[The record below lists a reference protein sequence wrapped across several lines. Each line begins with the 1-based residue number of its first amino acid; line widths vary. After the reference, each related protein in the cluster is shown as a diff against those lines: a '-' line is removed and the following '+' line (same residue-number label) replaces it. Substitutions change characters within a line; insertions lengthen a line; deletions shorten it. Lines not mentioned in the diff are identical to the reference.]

1 MKLRGSE
8 KNKFY
13 NLITI
18 IVTVFLMI
26 ACFITFLID
35 IDNNKGIIPLIFF
48 LLMIYSIL
56 TFLYYILYSYDLT
69 RNYKKKI
76 SFKVSY
82 LFFFFINLAFFFIS
96 FLSLWN

>member
-1 MKLRGSE
+1 MKLIGSE

-13 NLITI
+13 NLVSI
-18 IVTVFLMI
+18 IVVVFLML
-26 ACFITFLID
+26 ACFITFIID
-35 IDNNKGIIPLIFF
+35 IDNNKGIIPIIFF

-69 RNYKKKI
+69 RNYKKRINFKI
-76 SFKVSY
+76 SY
-82 LFFFFINLAFFFIS
+82 LFLFSVSLILFFIS

>member
-8 KNKFY
+8 KNKFI
-13 NLITI
+13 NLISII
-18 IVTVFLMI
+18 IVVFLMI

-35 IDNNKGIIPLIFF
+35 IDNNKGVIPMIFF
-48 LLMIYSIL
+48 LIMIYSIS

-76 SFKVSY
+76 NFKVSY
-82 LFFFFINLAFFFIS
+82 LIFFFVSLVLFFIS
-96 FLSLWN
+96 YLSLWN